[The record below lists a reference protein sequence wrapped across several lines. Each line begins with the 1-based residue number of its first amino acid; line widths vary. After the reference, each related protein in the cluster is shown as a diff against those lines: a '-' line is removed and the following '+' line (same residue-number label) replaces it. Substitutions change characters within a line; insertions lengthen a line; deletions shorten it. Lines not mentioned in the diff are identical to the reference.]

1 MNTKKISILIVIV
14 WILVLILT
22 SFVVKYFD
30 NVMPILIPIIGL
42 VVVSIIE
49 YLSKIKFKSNISI
62 YLRRILATPFLILG
76 FNWITIF
83 TLTTYRSHHRPVIIP
98 LAVIFLI
105 IGLML
110 THYKIYGQSASVRGP
125 ST

>member
-1 MNTKKISILIVIV
+1 MNPKKVSILIVIV
-14 WILVLILT
+14 WILVLIVT

-49 YLSKIKFKSNISI
+49 YLSKIKFKSKISI

-83 TLTTYRSHHRPVIIP
+83 TLTTYRSHHRLVIIP

-110 THYKIYGQSASVRGP
+110 THYKIYGQSAPVRGP

>member
-1 MNTKKISILIVIV
+1 MNPKKVSILIVIV

-49 YLSKIKFKSNISI
+49 YLSKIKFKSKISI

-83 TLTTYRSHHRPVIIP
+83 TLTTYRSHHRLVIIP

-110 THYKIYGQSASVRGP
+110 THYKIYGQSAPVRGP

>member
-14 WILVLILT
+14 WILVLIVT

-83 TLTTYRSHHRPVIIP
+83 TLTTYRSHHRLVIIP

-110 THYKIYGQSASVRGP
+110 THYKIYGQSAPVRGP